1 MTEPFE
7 ISSWD
12 GAGAPACAANYSAIA
27 MEANPQRP
35 LKTIMD
41 VATFIPVG
49 RSHDGTTFD
58 FIISPQQQELTTT
71 TTASTNP
78 FIERIL
84 FLYTIIKI
92 LQDILINVMK
102 FYDCPLLKENL
113 QLFQK
118 VRQRGD
124 LLCNHP

>member
-1 MTEPFE
+1 MTEPLE

-12 GAGAPACAANYSAIA
+12 GAGAPACAATSSEIA

-35 LKTIMD
+35 LKTIKD

-71 TTASTNP
+71 ASTNP

-84 FLYTIIKI
+84 FLYTIINIFQAI
-92 LQDILINVMK
+92 LMNFMK
-102 FYDCPLLKENL
+102 FYDCPLRKENL

-124 LLCNHP
+124 FLCNHL